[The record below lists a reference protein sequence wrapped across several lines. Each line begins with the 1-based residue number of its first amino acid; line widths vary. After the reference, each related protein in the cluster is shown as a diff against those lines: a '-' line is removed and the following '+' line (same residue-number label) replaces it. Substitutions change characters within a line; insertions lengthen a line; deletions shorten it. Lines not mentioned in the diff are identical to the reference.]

1 MMDPKDQKI
10 AALEQQLARLTQQ
23 VKELNQRVSFIERE
37 NARRKQDINILAQR
51 KG

>member
-10 AALEQQLARLTQQ
+10 AALEQQLQILVRQ
-23 VKELNQRVSFIERE
+23 VGELNQRVSFLERE
-37 NARRKQDINILAQR
+37 NNRRKQDVNILAQR

>member
-1 MMDPKDQKI
+1 MTDPKDQKI
-10 AALEQQLARLTQQ
+10 AALEHQLARLIQQ